1 MHIVKALLIMNL
13 IVVLLILLAAW
24 LVYSILQSYRN
35 MEEELRQIRLKCI
48 ISKDNAP
55 AAQEP
60 AAYTGSGYMGSVD
73 PVSKMTASLIYALQL
88 LKG

>member
-48 ISKDNAP
+48 ISKDD

-73 PVSKMTASLIYALQL
+73 PVSRMTASLIYALQL

>member
-1 MHIVKALLIMNL
+1 MHIVKALSIMNL
-13 IVVLLILLAAW
+13 TVVLLILLAAW

-48 ISKDNAP
+48 ISKDD

-73 PVSKMTASLIYALQL
+73 PVSRMTASLIYALQL